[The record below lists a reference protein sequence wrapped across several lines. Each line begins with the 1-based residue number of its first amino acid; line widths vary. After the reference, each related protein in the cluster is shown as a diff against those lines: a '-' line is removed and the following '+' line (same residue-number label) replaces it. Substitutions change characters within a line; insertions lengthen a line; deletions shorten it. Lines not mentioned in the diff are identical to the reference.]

1 MSPIPGAS
9 SPARVPPQLRGDR
22 RSPDSFADC
31 VRRKDALMSLSFQE
45 WPSLMNV
52 ARTIITVG
60 AAYFVGVVANR
71 IVITRLVRL
80 ASRTRGDWDDIISE
94 EVRRR
99 VTWWAVLIGA
109 WLSLSY
115 WPLKWSWTTFATG
128 VIIALGGISITLA
141 ASAIATR
148 LVAQYGPRLV
158 PNVPAAG
165 LTQNLVRL
173 LILAIGALVILNGL
187 GVSITP
193 MLTALGVGG
202 LAVALALQEPLSNLF
217 AGIFLSLAGQMR
229 IGDYVKLDSG
239 AEGYVADVN
248 WRATRIRMVSGSAV
262 IVPNAKLSQAIVTI
276 VSNRRPSDSDVP
288 VAVDVGLDAAR
299 DLDRVEAVTLDVARD
314 VMRGVPGG
322 VPDFEPA
329 IRYKTLA
336 ESRVRLSVIMR
347 AKKLTDEDLV
357 RHEFLKRL
365 HARYMREGLALA
377 AH

>member
-1 MSPIPGAS
+1 
-9 SPARVPPQLRGDR
+9 
-22 RSPDSFADC
+22 
-31 VRRKDALMSLSFQE
+31 MSLSFQE

-141 ASAIATR
+141 VGAIATR

-158 PNVPAAG
+158 PNMPAAG

-173 LILAIGALVILNGL
+173 IILAIGALVILNGL

-336 ESRVRLSVIMR
+336 ESRVRLSVILR